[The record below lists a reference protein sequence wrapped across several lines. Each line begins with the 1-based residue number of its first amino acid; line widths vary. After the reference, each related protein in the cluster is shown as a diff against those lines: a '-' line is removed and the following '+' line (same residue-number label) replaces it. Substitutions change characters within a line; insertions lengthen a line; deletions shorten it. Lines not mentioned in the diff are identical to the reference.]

1 MSNQQNGWLIF
12 AFICIIG
19 PGELLSDQNRVQFLV
34 HPRFLWPYIS
44 QIMVCVNCELAHYKA
59 HANFVPPRIIKK
71 HKEKYFKFCVM
82 RRDQRQERVCWISA
96 KNWVLF
102 MVTEKWARQKR
113 RFWLIENIDSR
124 FPAVISPVSLS
135 LTYFLLTTKINEIRR
150 LRALQVTFILV

>member
-1 MSNQQNGWLIF
+1 MINFRVYLHYWPRG
-12 AFICIIG
+12 IIIRPKSCPVFG
-19 PGELLSDQNRVQFLV
+19 SPPFSVALHLSDYGL
-34 HPRFLWPYIS
+34 
-44 QIMVCVNCELAHYKA
+44 CELWISAQQSTREFRSPENH
-59 HANFVPPRIIKK
+59 KK